1 MPELPEVETTRR
13 AIAPA
18 LEGARLVRVEVRRD
32 RMARRNERPQDVEER
47 LNGRLVRTVGRLGK
61 FIVSE
66 VEGDLRWV
74 LHLGMSGRMQLA
86 VPEDPVAPHTNFV
99 ARTDAG
105 VELRFIDPRT
115 FGFVAVYT
123 PEEWE
128 SSTMRQLGRDAFDDL
143 PTARE
148 LSERLAGR
156 SAAIKALLL
165 DQRLVAGIGNIYADE
180 ILFRARIHPLRP
192 AGSLTGDEVKRLRSA
207 VRPVL
212 SDGLQYGGTSLD
224 DLAYLLPDGRAGEY
238 TERLRVYGRVG
249 EPCRRCGSPI
259 ERVVVSQRSSHYCP
273 RCQR

>member
-1 MPELPEVETTRR
+1 
-13 AIAPA
+13 
-18 LEGARLVRVEVRRD
+18 
-32 RMARRNERPQDVEER
+32 MARRNERPQDVEER
-47 LNGRLVRTVGRLGK
+47 LTGRLVRTVGRLGK
-61 FIVSE
+61 FIVSD

-86 VPEDPVAPHTNFV
+86 VADDPVVPHTNFV
-99 ARTDAG
+99 ARTDTG

-128 SSTMRQLGRDAFDDL
+128 ASTMRQLGRDAFDDL
-143 PTARE
+143 PTTRE
-148 LSERLAGR
+148 LTDRLAGR
-156 SAAIKALLL
+156 TAPLKALLL
-165 DQRLVAGIGNIYADE
+165 DQRIVAGIGNIYADE

-192 AGSLTGDEVKRLRSA
+192 AGSLGADEVKRLRSA

-212 SDGLQYGGTSLD
+212 SDGLKHGGTSLD

-238 TERLRVYGRVG
+238 TERLRVYGRED
-249 EPCRRCGSPI
+249 EPCRRCGTPI

-273 RCQR
+273 RCQT